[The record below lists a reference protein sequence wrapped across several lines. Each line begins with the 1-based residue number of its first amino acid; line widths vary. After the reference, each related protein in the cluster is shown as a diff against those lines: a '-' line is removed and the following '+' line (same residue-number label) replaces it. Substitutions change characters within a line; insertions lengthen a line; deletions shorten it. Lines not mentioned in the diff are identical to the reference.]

1 MDNFRWRKLFASG
14 LLGAWGC
21 DQLVSRT
28 GVWRSTA
35 SSSATETSFCGDSAV
50 VVGAEVA
57 GSVVDV
63 NCGCA
68 GDECGVAFA
77 AAEVLFTTFTTFEGG
92 LLKSNSSSRFV
103 AGSIG
108 TSLSAGSA
116 VT

>member
-28 GVWRSTA
+28 GVWWSTA

-57 GSVVDV
+57 GGVEV

-77 AAEVLFTTFTTFEGG
+77 AAEVLFTTEGG
-92 LLKSNSSSRFV
+92 LLNSNSSSRFV
-103 AGSIG
+103 AGFG
-108 TSLSAGSA
+108 TSSV

>member
-28 GVWRSTA
+28 GVWWSTA

-92 LLKSNSSSRFV
+92 LLNSNSSSRFV
-103 AGSIG
+103 AGFG
-108 TSLSAGSA
+108 TSLSA